1 MGQLRD
7 EEIIRKVAYRI
18 KDLREQKRLTQ
29 EQLYNDT
36 NIHIGRIE
44 SLKVNVSISTL
55 SVICKYFKI
64 TLSEFFK
71 GI

>member
-18 KDLREQKRLTQ
+18 KELREQKRLTQ

>member
-18 KDLREQKRLTQ
+18 KELREQKRLTQ

-55 SVICKYFKI
+55 SAICKYFKI
-64 TLSEFFK
+64 TLSDFFK

>member
-1 MGQLRD
+1 MGQTRD

-18 KDLREQKRLTQ
+18 KELREQRQLTQ
-29 EQLYNDT
+29 EQFYNDT

-44 SLKVNVSISTL
+44 SLNVNISISTL
-55 SVICKYFKI
+55 SMICNYFGI
-64 TLSEFFK
+64 TLSEFFR

>member
-18 KDLREQKRLTQ
+18 KELREQKRLTQ

-55 SVICKYFKI
+55 SVICKYFRI
-64 TLSEFFK
+64 TLSDFFK